1 MGRQDRSPGSRLKIA
16 RPTQRKLPLALPA
29 LLISLLPI
37 LLVQRVGLPMGR
49 YLVRSG
55 WASCRREPGYFR
67 LRYCPCSLRCGALRL
82 PLSRAVAT
90 VRSSL
95 PRCSIRVGYRQVFP
109 VLKHTLDRRICSAD
123 ICIFLECV
131 AARQQT
137 RLCRWFRIR
146 MRIGNLARFKAL
158 YLAKSYEWTVMERV
172 P

>member
-1 MGRQDRSPGSRLKIA
+1 
-16 RPTQRKLPLALPA
+16 
-29 LLISLLPI
+29 
-37 LLVQRVGLPMGR
+37 MGR

-55 WASCRREPGYFR
+55 WASCRRESGYFR

-95 PRCSIRVGYRQVFP
+95 ASLQHSRWLSASFP
-109 VLKHTLDRRICSAD
+109 VLQHTLDRRICSAD

-146 MRIGNLARFKAL
+146 MRIGNLTRFKAL
-158 YLAKSYEWTVMERV
+158 YLAKSYDRIFKLIQWPGKKLATLKISFSEE
-172 P
+172 